1 MSEERLGVYPNE
13 MLARLWADILE
24 QEGIGSFV
32 KPELGGYGPLG
43 HNSFIP
49 HSLFVLSE
57 HIVRGRAIIVESS
70 GLESESENESAENA
84 DA

>member
-1 MSEERLGVYPNE
+1 MSEERLEVYPNE

-32 KPELGGYGPLG
+32 KPELGGYGPFG

-49 HSLFVLSE
+49 HSIFVLSE
-57 HIVRGRAIIVESS
+57 NIVRARAIIQETMVVDGDILDEEPDS
-70 GLESESENESAENA
+70 
-84 DA
+84 